1 MIEALRNIPNW
12 RLERRAKPGGEVR
25 YRVGSVAIG
34 VVLSTAFALLVSDA
48 DPGQFFEGLWNS
60 TLGKGAGFEYMLTL
74 TATLL
79 LVGLAAAIP
88 LRLGLW
94 NIGGDG
100 QLFLGAWGAFAM
112 GQLFPDMNS
121 SLLLPLMFVAGAICA
136 ALWSLIPAIT
146 RVYLNV
152 NEIIS
157 TLLFN
162 FIAASWVIYWA
173 GSKWGEEAS
182 AGSVKSEPVPS
193 QTIIES
199 IPVSGDYLIPIG
211 FVIAVV
217 FGAAVWL
224 FLRGSVFGYEMSIIG
239 SSPKAAT
246 YAGMPTKR
254 IMILVFALGA
264 VAAGLAGVL
273 EMLTNVQ
280 RYGPA
285 LSNNTGYTGVVVA
298 VLAGGFGPQ
307 LLAMALVFAVITI
320 AGQVLTITGA
330 PSELV
335 FAMYGLTLICAAIGQ
350 GLRHVRIVNPA
361 RAEADGARAAPAA
374 AGGAK

>member
-1 MIEALRNIPNW
+1 VIDAVRSLPAW
-12 RLERRAKPGGEVR
+12 RIERRAKPGGEVR
-25 YRVGSVAIG
+25 YRVGSVVIG
-34 VVLSTAFALLVSDA
+34 VLLSTAFALLVSAA
-48 DPGQFFEGLWNS
+48 DPNQFFTGLWNS
-60 TLGKGAGFEYMLTL
+60 TFATSAGFEFMLTL

-79 LVGLAAAIP
+79 LLGLAAAIP
-88 LRLGLW
+88 LKIGLW

-100 QLFLGAWGAFAM
+100 QLFLGAWGAFAI
-112 GQLFPDMNS
+112 GELFPDMNA
-121 SLLLPLMFVAGAICA
+121 SLLIPLMFVAAGVCGAA
-136 ALWSLIPAIT
+136 WSLIPALA

-157 TLLFN
+157 TLMFN

-182 AGSVKSEPVPS
+182 AGSVKSHSVPKQS
-193 QTIIES
+193 ILES
-199 IPVSGDYLIPIG
+199 VQFGDYLVPIS
-211 FVIAVV
+211 FLFAVA
-217 FGAAVWL
+217 FGLLVWL
-224 FLRGSVFGYEMSIIG
+224 FLRRSVFGYEMSIIG
-239 SSPKAAT
+239 SSPRAAT

-254 IMILVFALGA
+254 IMLMVFALGG
-264 VAAGLAGVL
+264 VAAGLAGVT
-273 EMLTNVQ
+273 EMLTTVQ

-307 LLAMALVFAVITI
+307 LWVMALVFAIIAI
-320 AGQVLTITGA
+320 AGNVLAITGA

-350 GLRHVRIVNPA
+350 GLRHVRIVSPA
-361 RAEADGARAAPAA
+361 RAERAEAGPLPSV
-374 AGGAK
+374 AGGAE

>member
-1 MIEALRNIPNW
+1 VIETLRTLPAW
-12 RLERRAKPGGEVR
+12 RIERRAEPGGAVR
-25 YRVGSVAIG
+25 YRIGSVVIG

-48 DPGQFFEGLWNS
+48 DPGQFFEGVWNS
-60 TLGKGAGFEYMLTL
+60 TFGQPAGFEDMLTHS
-74 TATLL
+74 ATLL
-79 LVGLAAAIP
+79 LLGLAAAIP
-88 LRLGLW
+88 LKIGLW

-112 GQLFPDMNS
+112 GELFPDMNS
-121 SLLLPLMFVAGAICA
+121 SLLIPLMFVAAAVCGAA
-136 ALWSLIPAIT
+136 WSVIPALA

-173 GSKWGEEAS
+173 GAKWGEEAS
-182 AGSVKSEPVPS
+182 AGSVKSESVPS

-199 IPVSGDYLIPIG
+199 IPIGEYLVPIG
-211 FVIAVV
+211 FVAAVI
-217 FGAAVWL
+217 FGAVVWL

-254 IMILVFALGA
+254 IMIAVFALGG
-264 VAAGLAGVL
+264 VAAGIAGVV

-307 LLAMALVFAVITI
+307 LLAMALVFAVIAI
-320 AGQVLTITGA
+320 AGNVLTITGA

-350 GLRHVRIVNPA
+350 GLRHVRIVNPGG
-361 RAEADGARAAPAA
+361 AERDAA
-374 AGGAK
+374 AVVVPEGAK

>member
-1 MIEALRNIPNW
+1 MIDALRTLPAW
-12 RLERRAKPGGEVR
+12 RIERRAKPGGGVR

-48 DPGQFFEGLWNS
+48 DPSQFFEGLWNS
-60 TLGKGAGFEYMLTL
+60 TFGQPAGFEYMLTL
-74 TATLL
+74 TASLL

-88 LRLGLW
+88 LKLGLW

-112 GQLFPDMNS
+112 GELFPDMSS
-121 SLLLPLMFVAGAICA
+121 SLLIPLMFVAAAVCA
-136 ALWSLIPAIT
+136 AAWSIVPAIA

-157 TLLFN
+157 TLMFN

-173 GSKWGEEAS
+173 GSKWGEQAS
-182 AGSVKSEPVPS
+182 AGSVKSESVPE
-193 QTIIES
+193 QTILES
-199 IPVSGDYLIPIG
+199 IPVGDYLIPIS
-211 FVIAVV
+211 FVFAVI
-217 FGAAVWL
+217 FGGLVWL
-224 FLRGSVFGYEMSIIG
+224 FLRRSVFGYEMSIIG

-254 IMILVFALGA
+254 IMLIVFALGG
-264 VAAGLAGVL
+264 VAAGLAGVT

-307 LLAMALVFAVITI
+307 LLVMALVFAIISI
-320 AGQVLTITGA
+320 AGNVLTITGA

-350 GLRHVRIVNPA
+350 GLRHVRIVNPG
-361 RAEADGARAAPAA
+361 RAERAAALPSVAGAA
-374 AGGAK
+374 K

>member
-1 MIEALRNIPNW
+1 VIEAVKTLTAW
-12 RLERRAKPGGEVR
+12 RIERRAKPGGPVR
-25 YRVGSVAIG
+25 YRIGSVAIG
-34 VVLSTAFALLVSDA
+34 VVLSTAFALLVSNA

-60 TLGKGAGFEYMLTL
+60 TFGQPAGFEDMLTL
-74 TATLL
+74 TAGLL

-88 LRLGLW
+88 LKIGLW
-94 NIGGDG
+94 NIGADG

-112 GQLFPDMNS
+112 GRLFPDMNS
-121 SLLLPLMFVAGAICA
+121 SLLIPLMFVAAAICGA
-136 ALWSLIPAIT
+136 AWSIIPALA

-173 GSKWGEEAS
+173 GAKWGEEAS
-182 AGSVKSEPVPS
+182 AGSVKSEGVPS
-193 QTIIES
+193 QTVIES
-199 IPVSGDYLIPIG
+199 IPFGDYLVPIG
-211 FVIAVV
+211 FVAAVI
-217 FGAAVWL
+217 FGAVLWL
-224 FLRGSVFGYEMSIIG
+224 YLRGSVFGYEMSIIS

-254 IMILVFALGA
+254 ITIVVFALGG
-264 VAAGLAGVL
+264 VAAGIAGVV

-307 LLAMALVFAVITI
+307 LLAMALVFAIIAI
-320 AGQVLTITGA
+320 AGNVLTITGA

-350 GLRHVRIVNPA
+350 GLRHMRVVSPA
-361 RAEADGARAAPAA
+361 RADRDGAAVALPE
-374 AGGAK
+374 GAK

>member
-1 MIEALRNIPNW
+1 MIEMLRSLPTW
-12 RLERRAKPGGEVR
+12 RIERRTKPGGEVR

-48 DPGQFFEGLWNS
+48 DPSQFFEGLWNS
-60 TLGKGAGFEYMLTL
+60 TFGEPAGFEYMLTL
-74 TATLL
+74 TAGLL

-88 LRLGLW
+88 LKLGLW
-94 NIGGDG
+94 NIGADG
-100 QLFLGAWGAFAM
+100 QLFLGAWGAFAI
-112 GQLFPDMNS
+112 GELFPDMNS
-121 SLLLPLMFVAGAICA
+121 SLLIPLMFAAAAVCGAA
-136 ALWSLIPAIT
+136 WSLIPALA

-157 TLLFN
+157 TLMFN

-173 GSKWGEEAS
+173 GQKWGEAAS
-182 AGSVKSEPVPS
+182 AGSVKSESVPS
-193 QTIIES
+193 QSIIES
-199 IPVSGDYLIPIG
+199 IPVGDYLIPIG
-211 FVIAVV
+211 FVFAVA
-217 FGAAVWL
+217 FGAVVWL
-224 FLRGSVFGYEMSIIG
+224 FLRRSVFGYEMSIIG

-254 IMILVFALGA
+254 IMVAVFALGG
-264 VAAGLAGVL
+264 VAAGLAGVI

-298 VLAGGFGPQ
+298 VLAGGYGPQ
-307 LLAMALVFAVITI
+307 LLAMALVFAVIAI
-320 AGQVLTITGA
+320 AGNVLTITGA

-335 FAMYGLTLICAAIGQ
+335 FAMYGLTLISAAIGQ
-350 GLRHVRIVNPA
+350 GLRHVRIVNPG
-361 RAEADGARAAPAA
+361 RADADGAAAPAV
-374 AGGAK
+374 AGGAE

>member
-1 MIEALRNIPNW
+1 VIEALRTLPAW
-12 RLERRAKPGGEVR
+12 RIERRAKPGGAVR
-25 YRVGSVAIG
+25 YRIGSVAIG
-34 VVLSTAFALLVSDA
+34 VVLSTAFALVVSGA
-48 DPGQFFEGLWNS
+48 DTAQFFEGLWNS
-60 TLGKGAGFEYMLTL
+60 TVNTPAGFEHMLAL
-74 TATLL
+74 TTGLL

-88 LRLGLW
+88 LKIGLW

-112 GQLFPDMNS
+112 GELFPDMNS
-121 SLLLPLMFVAGAICA
+121 SLLIPLMFVAAAVCGAA
-136 ALWSLIPAIT
+136 WSIIPALA
-146 RVYLNV
+146 RVYLSV

-157 TLLFN
+157 TLMFN

-173 GSKWGEEAS
+173 GSKWGESAS
-182 AGSVKSEPVPS
+182 AGSVKSERVPE

-199 IPVSGDYLIPIG
+199 IQVGDYLIPMG
-211 FVIAVV
+211 FVVAVI

-239 SSPKAAT
+239 SSPRAAT

-254 IMILVFALGA
+254 ITLAVFALGG
-264 VAAGLAGVL
+264 VAAGLAGVI

-280 RYGPA
+280 RFGPA
-285 LSNNTGYTGVVVA
+285 LSNNLGYTGVVVA

-307 LLAMALVFAVITI
+307 LLAMALVFAVIAI
-320 AGQVLTITGA
+320 AGQVLSITGA

-350 GLRHVRIVNPA
+350 GLRHVRIVNPG
-361 RAEADGARAAPAA
+361 RAEGDAPVAVA
-374 AGGAK
+374 PEGAK

>member
-1 MIEALRNIPNW
+1 VIDAVKTLTASRI
-12 RLERRAKPGGEVR
+12 ERRAKPGGAVR
-25 YRVGSVAIG
+25 YRIGSVAIG
-34 VVLSTAFALLVSDA
+34 VALSTAFALLVSDA

-60 TLGKGAGFEYMLTL
+60 TFGQPSGFEDMLTL
-74 TATLL
+74 TASLL

-88 LRLGLW
+88 LKIGLW
-94 NIGGDG
+94 NIGADG

-112 GQLFPDMNS
+112 GRLFPDMNS
-121 SLLLPLMFVAGAICA
+121 SLLIPLMFVAAAVCGAA
-136 ALWSLIPAIT
+136 WSIIPALA

-173 GSKWGEEAS
+173 GAKWGEEAS
-182 AGSVKSEPVPS
+182 AGSVKSESVPS

-199 IPVSGDYLIPIG
+199 ILIGDYLIPIG
-211 FVIAVV
+211 FVAALIVGAVI
-217 FGAAVWL
+217 WL
-224 FLRGSVFGYEMSIIG
+224 FLRRSVFGYEMSIIG

-254 IMILVFALGA
+254 IMIAVFALGG
-264 VAAGLAGVL
+264 VAAGLAGVV

-307 LLAMALVFAVITI
+307 LLAMALVFAIIAI
-320 AGQVLTITGA
+320 AGNVLTITGA

-350 GLRHVRIVNPA
+350 GLRHVKIVNPA
-361 RAEADGARAAPAA
+361 RGERDGPAVA
-374 AGGAK
+374 VPEGAK

>member
-1 MIEALRNIPNW
+1 MIEAVKTLTASRI
-12 RLERRAKPGGEVR
+12 ERRAKPGGAVR
-25 YRVGSVAIG
+25 YRIGSVAIG
-34 VVLSTAFALLVSDA
+34 VALSTAFALLVSDA

-60 TLGKGAGFEYMLTL
+60 TFGQPSGFEDMLTL
-74 TATLL
+74 TASLL

-88 LRLGLW
+88 LKIGLW
-94 NIGGDG
+94 NIGADG
-100 QLFLGAWGAFAM
+100 QLFLGAWGAFAV
-112 GQLFPDMNS
+112 GRLFPDMNS
-121 SLLLPLMFVAGAICA
+121 SLLIPLMFVAAAFCGAA
-136 ALWSLIPAIT
+136 WSIIPALA

-173 GSKWGEEAS
+173 GAKWGEEAS
-182 AGSVKSEPVPS
+182 AGSVKSESVPS

-199 IPVSGDYLIPIG
+199 ILIGDYLIPIG
-211 FVIAVV
+211 FV
-217 FGAAVWL
+217 AAVIVGAVIWL
-224 FLRGSVFGYEMSIIG
+224 FLRRSVFGYEMSIIG

-254 IMILVFALGA
+254 IMIAVFALGG
-264 VAAGLAGVL
+264 VAAGLAGVV

-307 LLAMALVFAVITI
+307 LLAMALVFAIIAI
-320 AGQVLTITGA
+320 AGNVLTITGA

-361 RAEADGARAAPAA
+361 RAERDGPAVA
-374 AGGAK
+374 VPEGAK